1 MPTRCASSISSSG
14 WLAPSR
20 NEKFDLHQSGA
31 YTVLLFSGRN
41 PASRANETQRSACRG
56 HRREARDLVQAPQEA
71 RDVHRLGQ
79 EVDLDARGR
88 LTKVTAK
95 DEQVDALIT
104 NVNLIDGNV
113 TNVIGEDIKDDTA
126 LTTFHQGI
134 VEKAVKVLPDN
145 IKALFT
151 LVEGIVNPKK

>member
-1 MPTRCASSISSSG
+1 MTDPTKPPADDRSDELDPFRGAESAPDARTFWQKLEANLANLADVTVATVIS
-14 WLAPSR
+14 
-20 NEKFDLHQSGA
+20 NV
-31 YTVLLFSGRN
+31 T
-41 PASRANETQRSACRG
+41 
-56 HRREARDLVQAPQEA
+56 
-71 RDVHRLGQ
+71 
-79 EVDLDARGR
+79 VDLDARGR

-95 DEQVDALIT
+95 DEQVAALIT

-151 LVEGIVNPKK
+151 LVEGIVKPNK